1 MNDTSIPAEVSKFVL
16 ETNTPVRSDIIETSS
31 GEVKFFIVNVIE
43 PDVTKVQ
50 DKAIEAALKLCE
62 VCNLFG
68 YGEIIGNYGYDGAMR
83 KDFEKNLKE
92 DNLILNAINSGK
104 NSYYIVLPDMINNK
118 VVASYF
124 ADLRSVGETPT
135 SDENT
140 TANEEIKEQ
149 ETEITQAE
157 ENLEQNSETTTE
169 VAQMEKKPGEKIYL
183 TATEIEEQKLT
194 LTVKYDE
201 KEKNGEK
208 LYNKQLEQIVEG
220 KNISVKG
227 YMPADA
233 TISVKTAN
241 EEKTKETLKDILNND
256 ITYQIAYDIKL
267 LSNEKEY
274 IC

>member
-1 MNDTSIPAEVSKFVL
+1 MLMLLV
-16 ETNTPVRSDIIETSS
+16 
-31 GEVKFFIVNVIE
+31 
-43 PDVTKVQ
+43 
-50 DKAIEAALKLCE
+50 
-62 VCNLFG
+62 
-68 YGEIIGNYGYDGAMR
+68 EIIILGFSRANNIKEIQTTIKDYG
-83 KDFEKNLKE
+83 KNLKE

-149 ETEITQAE
+149 ETEITQSE

-183 TATEIEEQKLT
+183 TATEIEEQTLT

-233 TISVKTAN
+233 TISVETAN
-241 EEKTKETLKDILNND
+241 EEKTKET
-256 ITYQIAYDIKL
+256 
-267 LSNEKEY
+267 
-274 IC
+274 